1 MTFDEYNTDENFDN
15 DKSSLEELVKKG
27 KEEGKSKDEIRK
39 ALSPKWQK
47 SSKINKF
54 DEYYG
59 EDLPKKREPS
69 ADDAVGIKAL
79 KSINAAPEAPKSNP
93 PEKPAEEKTAPKVE
107 EMTQTTEALEQPKT
121 EPEEEKTPY
130 TSPLESEETG
140 IKQSDKK
147 YMNEVNAILNEQQKE
162 ELKKL
167 SKTSLDAYNRTMSN
181 MERSGDAFKKI
192 DDKLIEQLPT
202 FMFKRYQQGEFGD
215 PKSNDAKLR
224 LAYFAINNVV
234 SKFKQIANADAI
246 SRGKGAIFENTES
259 AYDKYQ
265 KTNLEQ
271 GLENRWSKYKQETQA
286 AIDMVKNRNVSEEEA
301 LNIVNKISMNN
312 RLQNAFN
319 MADKN
324 KKAYMIEVLS
334 KVGDKVS
341 NWNDQK
347 FINALIGAEITGEN
361 VDNAVAL
368 IGARA
373 GGKALDQ
380 LGLFDENGNLDISV
394 LKQYINLPGF
404 TDKFKAQFGFDPMQ
418 LIPKEGEGDSNGDP
432 NKKPD
437 LPGSETLSK
446 VPFQKTYEGD
456 TSREG
461 SFWGG
466 KLDDKTMKM
475 YTTLQTK
482 KPSGIETELV
492 TDEELK
498 AFLDANPDM
507 KGGDVLKKAGI
518 KDRMVKQGKELKQ
531 AVDLAEKQYKKDNDF
546 DAYKKRVNELNDY
559 FTDLEKMSNKFGY
572 ANLLLNYENI
582 HKVAKKVNKKK

>member
-59 EDLPKKREPS
+59 EDLPKKKEPS

-79 KSINAAPEAPKSNP
+79 KSINAVPEAPKSNP

-202 FMFKRYQQGEFGD
+202 FMFKRYQNGEFGA
-215 PKSNDAKLR
+215 PESSDAKLR

-286 AIDMVKNRNVSEEEA
+286 AVDMVKNRNVSEEEA

-319 MADKN
+319 MADEN

-404 TDKFKAQFGFDPMQ
+404 TDKFKAQFGFDPTK
-418 LIPKEGEGDSNGDP
+418 LLEGGASSEGGESPTGATLEDGTNIDAGKIMTNADYDKIAKAAEDLGNKYYNGEIDEE
-432 NKKPD
+432 K
-437 LPGSETLSK
+437 
-446 VPFQKTYEGD
+446 FR
-456 TSREG
+456 REY
-461 SFWGG
+461 G
-466 KLDDKTMKM
+466 KLEAEMKKHGIYNKAKNIKSADAYIKQIHSNKLIDLDKQLDAFNT
-475 YTTLQTK
+475 QAQ
-482 KPSGIETELV
+482 SGDLSTSDYNEKF
-492 TDEELK
+492 EELK
-498 AFLDANPDM
+498 KEAIKYGATRDLLKSLDKKKLSSEAI
-507 KGGDVLKKAGI
+507 LKS
-518 KDRMVKQGKELKQ
+518 V
-531 AVDLAEKQYKKDNDF
+531 EKN
-546 DAYKKRVNELNDY
+546 
-559 FTDLEKMSNKFGY
+559 
-572 ANLLLNYENI
+572 
-582 HKVAKKVNKKK
+582 NKKKNKKK